1 MNNFVA
7 IIPAAGDSSR
17 YSGEVPKQFLR
28 VDGRT
33 VLELSI
39 KPLLDFSECLG
50 VCVLVPSEDQYHK
63 ALEIK
68 DNTKFFLVEGGTSR
82 IDSVSKGVKFWQQS
96 ELSYDYILIHDA
108 ARPCLRSSDVQQLLT
123 SIDGEVDGVVLGIP
137 CSDTIKKVS
146 AEGSLVLNTLDRSKL
161 WRAFTPQIFRKE
173 VLQKN
178 ALEENIEKE
187 FTDEASLVEANG
199 GKLKMVKGFEDN
211 IKLTF
216 SEDLGLIK
224 SILSSQGRLES

>member
-7 IIPAAGDSSR
+7 IIPAAGSSTR

-39 KPLLDFSECLG
+39 KPILDFSECLG
-50 VCVLVPSEDQYHK
+50 VCILVPQDDQYHK
-63 ALEIK
+63 ALEIR
-68 DNTKFFLVEGGTSR
+68 DNPKIFLAEGGTTR
-82 IDSVSKGVKFWQQS
+82 INSVMEGIKFWLKS
-96 ELSYDYILIHDA
+96 ELSYDHILIHDA
-108 ARPCLRSSDVQQLLT
+108 ARPCLRSSDVQQLLD
-123 SIDGEVDGVVLGIP
+123 SIDNEVDGVVLGIP

-146 AEGSLVLNTLDRSKL
+146 AKGSLVLNTVDRSKL

-173 VLQKN
+173 ALQN
-178 ALEENIEKE
+178 HALEENIKKK

-224 SILSSQGRLES
+224 SILSSQGKLES

>member
-17 YSGEVPKQFLR
+17 YSGEIPKQFLR

-39 KPLLDFSECLG
+39 RPLLDFSECLG
-50 VCVLVPSEDQYHK
+50 VCVLVPPEDQFHK

-68 DNTKFFLVEGGTSR
+68 DNPKIFLAEGGTSR
-82 IDSVSKGVKFWQQS
+82 IDSVAKGVKFWQQS

-108 ARPCLRSSDVQQLLT
+108 ARPCLRSSDIQQLLE
-123 SIDGEVDGVVLGIP
+123 SIDSEVDGVVLGIP
-137 CSDTIKKVS
+137 CTDTIKKVS
-146 AEGSLVLNTLDRSKL
+146 AKGSLILNTLDRSKL

-216 SEDLGLIK
+216 PEDLGLIK

>member
-50 VCVLVPSEDQYHK
+50 VCVLVPPEDQYHK
-63 ALEIK
+63 ALELK
-68 DNTKFFLVEGGTSR
+68 DNPKIFLSEGGTSR
-82 IDSVSKGVKFWQQS
+82 IDSVAKGVKFWQQS

-108 ARPCLRSSDVQQLLT
+108 ARPCLRSSDVQKLLD
-123 SIDGEVDGVVLGIP
+123 SIDGEVEGVVLGIP

-146 AEGSLVLNTLDRSKL
+146 AEGSLILNTLDRSKL

-216 SEDLGLIK
+216 PEDLVLIK

>member
-50 VCVLVPSEDQYHK
+50 VCVLVPPEDQYHK

-68 DNTKFFLVEGGTSR
+68 DNPKIFLAEGGTSR
-82 IDSVSKGVKFWQQS
+82 IDSVAKGVKFWQQS

-108 ARPCLRSSDVQQLLT
+108 ARPCLRNSDIQQLLD

-146 AEGSLVLNTLDRSKL
+146 AKGSLILNTLDRSKL

-173 VLQKN
+173 VLQKI

-216 SEDLGLIK
+216 PEDLGLIK

>member
-17 YSGEVPKQFLR
+17 YSGEIPKQFLR

-39 KPLLDFSECLG
+39 RPLLDFSECLG
-50 VCVLVPSEDQYHK
+50 VCVLVPPEDQFHK

-68 DNTKFFLVEGGTSR
+68 DNPKIFLAEGGTSR
-82 IDSVSKGVKFWQQS
+82 IDSVAKGVKFWQQS

-108 ARPCLRSSDVQQLLT
+108 ARPCLRSSDVKQLLD

-146 AEGSLVLNTLDRSKL
+146 AEGSLILNTLDRNKL

-216 SEDLGLIK
+216 PEDLGLIR

>member
-1 MNNFVA
+1 MKNFVA

-39 KPLLDFSECLG
+39 KPLLNFSECLG
-50 VCVLVPSEDQYHK
+50 VCVLVPPEDQYHK
-63 ALEIK
+63 ALELK
-68 DNTKFFLVEGGTSR
+68 DNPKIFLAEGGTSR
-82 IDSVSKGVKFWQQS
+82 IDSVAKGVKFWQQS

-108 ARPCLRSSDVQQLLT
+108 ARPCLRSSDIQQLLD

-146 AEGSLVLNTLDRSKL
+146 AKGSLILNTLDRSKL
-161 WRAFTPQIFRKE
+161 WRAFTPQIFKKE
-173 VLQKN
+173 VIQKN
-178 ALEENIEKE
+178 TLEENIKKE

-216 SEDLGLIK
+216 PEDLGLIK

>member
-17 YSGEVPKQFLR
+17 YSGEIPKQFLR

-50 VCVLVPSEDQYHK
+50 VCILVPPEDQYHK

-68 DNTKFFLVEGGTSR
+68 DNPKIFLAEGGTSR
-82 IDSVSKGVKFWQQS
+82 IDSVSKGIKFWQQS

-108 ARPCLRSSDVQQLLT
+108 ARPCLRSSDVKQLLT
-123 SIDGEVDGVVLGIP
+123 SIDREVDGVVLGIP

-146 AEGSLVLNTLDRSKL
+146 AEGSLILNTLDRNKL

-216 SEDLGLIK
+216 PEDLGLIK

>member
-17 YSGEVPKQFLR
+17 YSGEIPKQFLR

-39 KPLLDFSECLG
+39 RPLLDFSECLG
-50 VCVLVPSEDQYHK
+50 VCVLVPPEDQFHK

-68 DNTKFFLVEGGTSR
+68 DNPKIFLAEGGTSR
-82 IDSVSKGVKFWQQS
+82 IDSVAKGVKFWQQS

-108 ARPCLRSSDVQQLLT
+108 ARPCLRSSDVQQLLA

-146 AEGSLVLNTLDRSKL
+146 AEGSLILNTLDRSKL

-216 SEDLGLIK
+216 PEDLGLLK
-224 SILSSQGRLES
+224 LILSSQGRLES

>member
-1 MNNFVA
+1 
-7 IIPAAGDSSR
+7 
-17 YSGEVPKQFLR
+17 
-28 VDGRT
+28 

-50 VCVLVPSEDQYHK
+50 VCVLVPAEDQYHK
-63 ALEIK
+63 TLEIK
-68 DNTKFFLVEGGTSR
+68 NNPKVFLAEGGTSR

-108 ARPCLRSSDVQQLLT
+108 ARPCLRSSDVQQLLD
-123 SIDGEVDGVVLGIP
+123 SIDSEVDGVVLGIP

>member
-17 YSGEVPKQFLR
+17 YSGEIPKQFLR

-39 KPLLDFSECLG
+39 KPILDFSECLG
-50 VCVLVPSEDQYHK
+50 VCVLIPSDDQYHK

-68 DNTKFFLVEGGTSR
+68 NNPKIFLSEGGTSR
-82 IDSVSKGVKFWQQS
+82 IDSVAKGVKFWQQS

-108 ARPCLRSSDVQQLLT
+108 ARPCLRSSDVQQLLD
-123 SIDGEVDGVVLGIP
+123 SIDDEVDGVVLGTP

-146 AEGSLVLNTLDRSKL
+146 AKGSLILNTLDRSKL

-178 ALEENIEKE
+178 ALEENIEEE

-216 SEDLGLIK
+216 PEDLGLIR

>member
-7 IIPAAGDSSR
+7 IVPAAGNSSR
-17 YSGEVPKQFLR
+17 YSGETPKQFLTI
-28 VDGRT
+28 DGRT

-39 KPLLDFSECLG
+39 RPLLDFSECLG
-50 VCVLVPSEDQYHK
+50 VCVLVPAEDQYHK
-63 ALEIK
+63 ALKIR
-68 DNTKFFLVEGGTSR
+68 DNNKISLVEGGTTR

-96 ELSYDYILIHDA
+96 GLSYDYILIHDA
-108 ARPCLRSSDVQQLLT
+108 ARPCLRSSDVQQLLD
-123 SIDGEVDGVVLGIP
+123 SIDKETDGVVLGIP
-137 CSDTIKKVS
+137 CSDTIKRLS
-146 AEGSLVLNTLDRSKL
+146 AKDSLILETVDRSDL
-161 WRAFTPQIFRKE
+161 WRAFTPQIFKKE

-178 ALEENIEKE
+178 TKQNMDKE

-216 SEDLGLIK
+216 PEDLGLIK
-224 SILSSQGRLES
+224 SILSSQGRLEG

>member
-17 YSGEVPKQFLR
+17 YSGEIPKQFLR

-50 VCVLVPSEDQYHK
+50 VCVLVPPEDQYHK

-68 DNTKFFLVEGGTSR
+68 DNPKIFLAEGGTSR
-82 IDSVSKGVKFWQQS
+82 IDSVAKGVKFWQQS

-108 ARPCLRSSDVQQLLT
+108 ARPCLRSSDIQQLLE
-123 SIDGEVDGVVLGIP
+123 SIDSEVDGVVLGIP
-137 CSDTIKKVS
+137 CTDTIKKVS
-146 AEGSLVLNTLDRSKL
+146 AKGSLILNTLDRSKL

-216 SEDLGLIK
+216 PEDLGLIK

>member
-1 MNNFVA
+1 MSNFVA

-50 VCVLVPSEDQYHK
+50 VCVLVPPQDQYHK
-63 ALEIK
+63 ALEIT
-68 DNTKFFLVEGGTSR
+68 DNPKIFVVEGGTSR
-82 IDSVSKGVKFWQQS
+82 IDSVAKGVKFWQQS
-96 ELSYDYILIHDA
+96 GLSYDYILIHDA
-108 ARPCLRSSDVQQLLT
+108 ARPCLRSSVIQQLLD
-123 SIDGEVDGVVLGIP
+123 SIDGEVDGVVLGMP

-146 AEGSLVLNTLDRSKL
+146 AKGSLILNTLDRSKL

-178 ALEENIEKE
+178 SLEENIGKE

-216 SEDLGLIK
+216 PEDLGLIK

>member
-17 YSGEVPKQFLR
+17 YSGEVPKQFLK

-50 VCVLVPSEDQYHK
+50 VCVLVPAEDQYHK
-63 ALEIK
+63 TLEIK
-68 DNTKFFLVEGGTSR
+68 NNPKVFLAEGGTSR

-108 ARPCLRSSDVQQLLT
+108 ARPCLRSSDVQQLLD
-123 SIDGEVDGVVLGIP
+123 SIDSEVDGVVLGIP

-216 SEDLGLIK
+216 PEDLGLIK

>member
-17 YSGEVPKQFLR
+17 YSGEIPKQFLR

-39 KPLLDFSECLG
+39 RPLLDFSECLG
-50 VCVLVPSEDQYHK
+50 VCVLVPPEDQFHK

-68 DNTKFFLVEGGTSR
+68 DNPKIFLAEGGTSR
-82 IDSVSKGVKFWQQS
+82 IDSVAKGVKFWQQS

-108 ARPCLRSSDVQQLLT
+108 ARPCLRSSDIQQLLE
-123 SIDGEVDGVVLGIP
+123 SIDSEVDGVVLGIP

-146 AEGSLVLNTLDRSKL
+146 AEGSLILNTLDRSKL

-216 SEDLGLIK
+216 PEDLGLIK
-224 SILSSQGRLES
+224 SILTSQGRLES

>member
-17 YSGEVPKQFLR
+17 YSGEIPKQFLR

-39 KPLLDFSECLG
+39 RPLLDFSECLG
-50 VCVLVPSEDQYHK
+50 VCVLVPPEDQFHK

-68 DNTKFFLVEGGTSR
+68 DNPKIFLAEGGTSR
-82 IDSVSKGVKFWQQS
+82 IDSVAKGVKFWQQS

-146 AEGSLVLNTLDRSKL
+146 AEGSLILNTLDRNKL

-216 SEDLGLIK
+216 PEDLGLIK

>member
-17 YSGEVPKQFLR
+17 YSGEVPKQFLK

-50 VCVLVPSEDQYHK
+50 VCVLVPTEDQYHK
-63 ALEIK
+63 TLEIK
-68 DNTKFFLVEGGTSR
+68 NNPKVFLAEGGTSR

-108 ARPCLRSSDVQQLLT
+108 ARPCLRSSDVQQLLD
-123 SIDGEVDGVVLGIP
+123 SIDSEVDGVVLGIP

-146 AEGSLVLNTLDRSKL
+146 AEGSLILNTLDRSKL

-216 SEDLGLIK
+216 PEDLGLIK

>member
-17 YSGEVPKQFLR
+17 YSGEIPKQFLR

-39 KPLLDFSECLG
+39 RPLLDFSECLG
-50 VCVLVPSEDQYHK
+50 VCVLVPPEDQFHK

-68 DNTKFFLVEGGTSR
+68 DNPKIFLAEGGTSR
-82 IDSVSKGVKFWQQS
+82 IDSVAKGVKFWQQS

-108 ARPCLRSSDVQQLLT
+108 ARPCLRSSDIQQLLE
-123 SIDGEVDGVVLGIP
+123 SIDSEVDGVVLGIP
-137 CSDTIKKVS
+137 CTDTIKKVS
-146 AEGSLVLNTLDRSKL
+146 AKGSLILNTLDRSKL

-178 ALEENIEKE
+178 SLEENIGKE

-216 SEDLGLIK
+216 PEDLGLIK

>member
-1 MNNFVA
+1 MKNFVA

-17 YSGEVPKQFLR
+17 YSGEIPKQFLKL
-28 VDGRT
+28 DDRT

-50 VCVLVPSEDQYHK
+50 VCVLVPNEDQYHK
-63 ALEIK
+63 VLQIT
-68 DNTKFFLVEGGTSR
+68 DNPKIFLAEGGTSR
-82 IDSVSKGVKFWQQS
+82 IDSVAKGVKFWQQS
-96 ELSYDYILIHDA
+96 DLSYDYILIHDA
-108 ARPCLRSSDVQQLLT
+108 ARPCLRSSDVQQLLD
-123 SIDGEVDGVVLGIP
+123 SIDDEVDGVVLGIP

-146 AEGSLVLNTLDRSKL
+146 AEGSLILNTLDRNKL

-178 ALEENIEKE
+178 ALEKNIEKE

-211 IKLTF
+211 VKLTF
-216 SEDLGLIK
+216 PEDLGLIK

>member
-17 YSGEVPKQFLR
+17 YSGEIPKQFLR

-39 KPLLDFSECLG
+39 RPLLDFSECLG
-50 VCVLVPSEDQYHK
+50 VCVLVPPEDQFHK

-68 DNTKFFLVEGGTSR
+68 DNPKVFLAEGGTSR
-82 IDSVSKGVKFWQQS
+82 IDSVAKGVKFWQQS

-108 ARPCLRSSDVQQLLT
+108 ARPCLRSSDIQQLLE
-123 SIDGEVDGVVLGIP
+123 SIDSEVDGVVLGIP

-146 AEGSLVLNTLDRSKL
+146 AEGSLILNTLDRSKL

-216 SEDLGLIK
+216 PEDLGLIK

>member
-17 YSGEVPKQFLR
+17 YSGEIPKQFLR

-39 KPLLDFSECLG
+39 RPLLDFSECLG
-50 VCVLVPSEDQYHK
+50 VCVLVPPEDQFHK

-68 DNTKFFLVEGGTSR
+68 DNPKIFVAEGGTSR
-82 IDSVSKGVKFWQQS
+82 IDSVAKGVKFWQQS

-146 AEGSLVLNTLDRSKL
+146 AEGSLILNTLDRSKL

-216 SEDLGLIK
+216 PEDLGLIK

>member
-7 IIPAAGDSSR
+7 IIPAAGSSTR

-39 KPLLDFSECLG
+39 KPILDFSECLG
-50 VCVLVPSEDQYHK
+50 VCILVPQDDQYHK
-63 ALEIK
+63 ALEIR
-68 DNTKFFLVEGGTSR
+68 DNPKIFLAEGGTTR
-82 IDSVSKGVKFWQQS
+82 INSVMEGIKFWLKS
-96 ELSYDYILIHDA
+96 ELSYDHILIHDA
-108 ARPCLRSSDVQQLLT
+108 ARPCLRSSDVQQLLD
-123 SIDGEVDGVVLGIP
+123 SIDNEVDGVVLGIP

-146 AEGSLVLNTLDRSKL
+146 AKGSLILNTLDRSKL

-216 SEDLGLIK
+216 PEDLGLIK
-224 SILSSQGRLES
+224 SILFLQGRLEG

>member
-1 MNNFVA
+1 M
-7 IIPAAGDSSR
+7 
-17 YSGEVPKQFLR
+17 
-28 VDGRT
+28 
-33 VLELSI
+33 LELSI

-50 VCVLVPSEDQYHK
+50 VCVLVPPEDLYHK

-68 DNTKFFLVEGGTSR
+68 DNPKIFLAEGGTSR

-108 ARPCLRSSDVQQLLT
+108 ARPCLRSSDVQQLLA

-146 AEGSLVLNTLDRSKL
+146 AKGSLILNTLDRSKL

-216 SEDLGLIK
+216 PEDLGLIK
-224 SILSSQGRLES
+224 LILSSQGRLES

>member
-50 VCVLVPSEDQYHK
+50 VCVLVPPEDQYHK

-68 DNTKFFLVEGGTSR
+68 DNPKIFLAEGGTSR

-146 AEGSLVLNTLDRSKL
+146 AEGSLILNTLDRNKL

-199 GKLKMVKGFEDN
+199 GKIKMVKGFEDN

-216 SEDLGLIK
+216 PEDLGLIK
-224 SILSSQGRLES
+224 LILSSQGRLES

>member
-17 YSGEVPKQFLR
+17 YLGEVPKQFLR
-28 VDGRT
+28 IDGKT

-50 VCVLVPSEDQYHK
+50 VCVLVPAEDQHHK
-63 ALEIK
+63 TLEIT
-68 DNTKFFLVEGGTSR
+68 DNPKIFLAEGGTSR
-82 IDSVSKGVKFWQQS
+82 IDSVAKGIKFWQQS

-108 ARPCLRSSDVQQLLT
+108 ARPCLRSSDVQQLLD
-123 SIDGEVDGVVLGIP
+123 SIDGEVDGVVLGMP

-146 AEGSLVLNTLDRSKL
+146 AKDSLILNTLDRSKL

-178 ALEENIEKE
+178 VLEENMQKE

-199 GKLKMVKGFEDN
+199 GKLKMIKGFEDN

-216 SEDLGLIK
+216 REDLDLIK

>member
-7 IIPAAGDSSR
+7 IIPAAGASSR

-39 KPLLDFSECLG
+39 KPILDFSECLG
-50 VCVLVPSEDQYHK
+50 VCVLVPPDDQYHK
-63 ALEIK
+63 SLEIK
-68 DNTKFFLVEGGTSR
+68 DNPKIFLVEGGTSR

-108 ARPCLRSSDVQQLLT
+108 ARPCLRSSDIQQLLD
-123 SIDGEVDGVVLGIP
+123 SLNVEVDGVVIGTP

-146 AEGSLVLNTLDRSKL
+146 AKGSLILNTLDRTKL

-178 ALEENIEKE
+178 ALEENMQKE

-216 SEDLGLIK
+216 PEDLVLIK

>member
-1 MNNFVA
+1 MNKFVA

-39 KPLLDFSECLG
+39 RPLLDFSECLG
-50 VCVLVPSEDQYHK
+50 VCVLVPPEDQFHK

-68 DNTKFFLVEGGTSR
+68 DNPKIFLAEGGTSR

-108 ARPCLRSSDVQQLLT
+108 ARPCLRSSDIQQILT

-146 AEGSLVLNTLDRSKL
+146 AEGSLILNTLDRSKL
-161 WRAFTPQIFRKE
+161 WRAFTPQIFKKE

-178 ALEENIEKE
+178 ALEENLGEE
-187 FTDEASLVEANG
+187 FTDEASLVEAKG

-216 SEDLGLIK
+216 PEDLGLIR

>member
-17 YSGEVPKQFLR
+17 YSGEIPKQFLR

-39 KPLLDFSECLG
+39 KPLLDFPECLG
-50 VCVLVPSEDQYHK
+50 VCVLVPPEDQYHK

-68 DNTKFFLVEGGTSR
+68 DNPKIFLVEGGTSR

-108 ARPCLRSSDVQQLLT
+108 ARPCLRSSDVQQLLD
-123 SIDGEVDGVVLGIP
+123 SIDSEVDGVVLGIP

-146 AEGSLVLNTLDRSKL
+146 AEGSLILNTLDRSKL

-216 SEDLGLIK
+216 PEDLGLIK

>member
-17 YSGEVPKQFLR
+17 YSGEIPKQFLR

-39 KPLLDFSECLG
+39 RPLLDFSECLG
-50 VCVLVPSEDQYHK
+50 VCVLVPPEDQFHK

-68 DNTKFFLVEGGTSR
+68 DNPKIFLAEGGTSR
-82 IDSVSKGVKFWQQS
+82 IDSVAKGVKFWQQS

-108 ARPCLRSSDVQQLLT
+108 ARPCLRSSDIQQLLD
-123 SIDGEVDGVVLGIP
+123 SIDSEVDGVVLGIP

-146 AEGSLVLNTLDRSKL
+146 AEGSLILNTLDRSKL

-216 SEDLGLIK
+216 PEDLGLIK

>member
-17 YSGEVPKQFLR
+17 YSGEIPKQFLR

-39 KPLLDFSECLG
+39 RPLLDFSECLG
-50 VCVLVPSEDQYHK
+50 VCVLVPPQDQYHK
-63 ALEIK
+63 ALEIT
-68 DNTKFFLVEGGTSR
+68 DNPKIFIAEGGTSR
-82 IDSVSKGVKFWQQS
+82 IDSVAKGVKFWQQS

-146 AEGSLVLNTLDRSKL
+146 AEGSLILNTLDRSKL

-216 SEDLGLIK
+216 PEDLGLIK

>member
-1 MNNFVA
+1 MKNFVA

-17 YSGEVPKQFLR
+17 YSGEVPKQFLK
-28 VDGRT
+28 VDGRA
-33 VLELSI
+33 VLEFSI

-50 VCVLVPSEDQYHK
+50 VCVLVPPEDQYHK

-68 DNTKFFLVEGGTSR
+68 DNPKIFLVEGGTSR

-108 ARPCLRSSDVQQLLT
+108 ARPCLRSSDVQQLLA

-146 AEGSLVLNTLDRSKL
+146 AKDSLILNTLDRSKL

-216 SEDLGLIK
+216 PEDLGLIK
-224 SILSSQGRLES
+224 LILSSQRRLES

>member
-7 IIPAAGDSSR
+7 IIPAAGSSTR
-17 YSGEVPKQFLR
+17 FSGEVPKQFLR

-39 KPLLDFSECLG
+39 KPILDFSECLG
-50 VCVLVPSEDQYHK
+50 VCILVPQDDQYHK

-68 DNTKFFLVEGGTSR
+68 DNPKIFLAEGGTSR
-82 IDSVSKGVKFWQQS
+82 IDSVAKGVKFWQQS

-108 ARPCLRSSDVQQLLT
+108 ARPCLRSSDVQQLLD
-123 SIDGEVDGVVLGIP
+123 SIDSEVDGVVLGIP

-146 AEGSLVLNTLDRSKL
+146 AKGSLILNTLDRTKL

-216 SEDLGLIK
+216 PEDLGLIK
-224 SILSSQGRLES
+224 SILTLQGRLEN